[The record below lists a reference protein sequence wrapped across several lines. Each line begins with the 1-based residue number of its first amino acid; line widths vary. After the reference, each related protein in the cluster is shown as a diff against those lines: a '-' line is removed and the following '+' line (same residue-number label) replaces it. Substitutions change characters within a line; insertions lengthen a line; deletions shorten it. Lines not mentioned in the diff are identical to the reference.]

1 MNERMNTQ
9 QQRHTQCI
17 RSSVVSFFHYSTK
30 LIKSTHF
37 RQIIGI
43 NEKHCVLR
51 LWLLLPL
58 LFSLFFLCGT
68 GLFLLSSVH
77 TLCELVSYTFK
88 QFHYVRRKQS
98 HQAYTIKSRQNNSE
112 KLNGDESDFHFCG
125 KTLIYSFRY
134 TMQHV
139 KI

>member
-1 MNERMNTQ
+1 MTHT
-9 QQRHTQCI
+9 HTQCT
-17 RSSVVSFFHYSTK
+17 RSSVVSFFFHYSTK

-43 NEKHCVLR
+43 NEKHCVLW
-51 LWLLLPL
+51 LWLLMLLL
-58 LFSLFFLCGT
+58 LFSLFSYAMRAFFLA
-68 GLFLLSSVH
+68 SVR
-77 TLCELVSYTFK
+77 TLCELVSSYTFK

-125 KTLIYSFRY
+125 KTLIYSFRH

-139 KI
+139 FKFD